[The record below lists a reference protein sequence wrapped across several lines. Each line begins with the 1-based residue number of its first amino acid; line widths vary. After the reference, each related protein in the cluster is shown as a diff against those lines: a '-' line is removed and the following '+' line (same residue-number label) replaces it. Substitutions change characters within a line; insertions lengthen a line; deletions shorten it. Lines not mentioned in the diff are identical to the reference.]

1 MAGKRGRVVV
11 GIGQSLGMKCNK
23 GRRSM
28 NLYAFMLGKVQ
39 TMDLSWENDRQTVN
53 IHDDFATHEIILPAM
68 SANATL
74 PP

>member
-1 MAGKRGRVVV
+1 
-11 GIGQSLGMKCNK
+11 
-23 GRRSM
+23 M